1 MGRISVDHGGVEV
14 GFYIFV
20 HCIQTDEPPVWIF
33 ARFWTDISK
42 CLSLRFSIFK
52 SICRLLFPWK
62 KKKTCFLHHG
72 IVFVWWW
79 CDLVGSFSVSCLR
92 CNDIILRCVMGC
104 FWKIYAH
111 YFFKS
116 YSALQEGGYSLLLEI
131 AITFLAWE
139 IASTEEPEG
148 LRSTGSQNMT
158 QRLNNYSIR
167 LLTIA
172 QGHTDSVHYFFS
184 LFLPVLQFPQ
194 FLLSCLPLHFSLS
207 FFLISWFGCTGS
219 QLLHISSLVA
229 ACGI

>member
-1 MGRISVDHGGVEV
+1 MEGWRLDSTSLSTAYRLTNPQFESLLDSGP
-14 GFYIFV
+14 IFQNAFHWDSACSNLYAV
-20 HCIQTDEPPVWIF
+20 CFFHE
-33 ARFWTDISK
+33 
-42 CLSLRFSIFK
+42 
-52 SICRLLFPWK
+52 K

-148 LRSTGSQNMT
+148 LWSTGSQNMT
-158 QRLNNYSIR
+158 QWLNNYSIR

-207 FFLISWFGCTGS
+207 LSF
-219 QLLHISSLVA
+219 
-229 ACGI
+229 

>member
-1 MGRISVDHGGVEV
+1 M
-14 GFYIFV
+14 
-20 HCIQTDEPPVWIF
+20 
-33 ARFWTDISK
+33 
-42 CLSLRFSIFK
+42 
-52 SICRLLFPWK
+52 K

-139 IASTEEPEG
+139 ISSTEEPEG